1 MGAEMFPENH
11 GLNASKEKSAMNRN
25 RIARAGSLGSLALL
39 VLTLGLAGCGSDEP
53 AAVTPPA
60 PPPAPPPF
68 QPQPVEVALGELG
81 GTVTLMTTEAGGFTL
96 NGEAFEGGDVTA
108 ENGNTYALTLADGQW
123 TAAYQAATVTLTL
136 GITGEEVT
144 VMRAEDGTYWI
155 GDEAFEPGGNFA
167 ASNGNHYMLA
177 LADDGSWTASYV
189 PATAAVTLGIT
200 GEEVTVMRA
209 EDGSYH
215 IGDTAFSSGG
225 SVTAT
230 NGNEYT
236 LTMADGTWTAA
247 YVPLVQQVAV
257 GNSGLSVP
265 FTRHENGTWTAVHPT
280 LGEQPVTSGV
290 QVPLGIEMYFVEL
303 LGDGTWRISYVPKMV
318 PVALGISGQSVTV
331 VKAENGTW
339 SLNGAEFASG
349 EGVAAGFGTYTLTL
363 GSGDTWT
370 ATFQE
375 VPTTVTLGTS
385 GDMVTVVMVEDGS
398 YTLGGDPFA
407 SGGEVTAGNG
417 NVYQLTLAEGA
428 WSAMFVPMDVE
439 IQGTGL
445 TAMTREDQDGWD
457 VNGARVPK
465 SGTGDITVHG
475 ASFHVWHIDGDLLGA
490 RFDKEASTADEADYS
505 RIGDLDSEPTLSDD
519 NEDTVAN
526 ELRTSLT
533 VGGTTFT
540 IADLLG
546 SGSASASGDN
556 FVAAARSAVE
566 KIRGDVAALLGLD
579 TAPTGLTTILGA
591 RWGAVQTEV
600 DKVFG
605 SGEVK
610 LGGPPN
616 SDDLLGEIDDII
628 AALSSGDQFAA
639 ATASD
644 GGGVF
649 EDAGLS
655 ESEALDAFEANAT
668 EASIVFGHS
677 GETRYGAMSLK
688 GREEATDSL
697 TYNRT
702 PANADDEEL
711 GLVGA
716 FSYGTTNDVVR
727 VWHIQTSGS
736 AYYEGGTTAVSGN
749 GDLYTGNIELEVRFA
764 TKRVSGLVT
773 NLQTAEGDPWQ
784 YQFGDVEAIIL
795 PTATDDMDN
804 NAHWGV
810 SGQAEVT
817 FERRAGSPSPQRV
830 DSTFAGQLLGTGD
843 ASGDWA
849 HGVWTVGANTA
860 SGSSRY
866 LAGSFGASR
875 VADIA
880 PVRPETDDGSGVE
893 TLATSND
900 WLAADAT
907 RPNSFKVADGKLTVT
922 MNLFERLAAD
932 EITASLRLGSTT
944 VTNVRVGARGDPDG
958 DGAGIVVHDDLVALD
973 TDTETPGLQAPTQE
987 LSVSLASL
995 IANSG
1000 TEVNTNGPKNQ
1011 VEIAVDR
1018 IETAR
1023 ADLAVLQALDTRI
1036 TGSEEA
1042 AWKEVQTALLGI
1054 FHHVPTKLAGSYDED
1069 RALEL
1074 IDSVLQAFSTSASLK
1089 AAIDP
1094 DGTGIFNTAT
1104 DATGGGSAG
1113 GPSSYSVIWGRQAVQ
1128 MKVLANATDYTRFG
1142 AWRVQQDAFADGE
1155 IWRQPSTT
1163 SDVGLPGNRPGLFA
1177 YSPLPTTQW
1186 SSSGDPSFPLGGSA
1200 TFTGKS
1206 VAMQGKTFFEGTV
1219 EVLAEWTTD
1228 AWVGATADI
1237 GDLTI
1242 TISGLMNADG
1252 DPLRATNNISGDFG
1266 DGPINARVPGGAPL
1280 ESVTYRNITIGIDA
1294 DGNVGFEGINSG
1306 PILAFGPLGTET
1318 VVIRRTGPHRIE
1330 PREPSIHGQFVG
1342 QDGDGALAVLGTY
1355 WTGSWGEHPD
1365 TDLTSVQMIAGGPV
1379 DGAFGADRP

>member
-1 MGAEMFPENH
+1 MKMTSAI
-11 GLNASKEKSAMNRN
+11 ASN
-25 RIARAGSLGSLALL
+25 RISGGLGLLALV

-123 TAAYQAATVTLTL
+123 TAAYQAATATLTL

-144 VMRAEDGTYWI
+144 VMQAEDGTYWI

-189 PATAAVTLGIT
+189 PATTAVTLGIT
-200 GEEVTVMRA
+200 GEEVSVMRA

-303 LGDGTWRISYVPKMV
+303 LGNGTWRITYVPKMV
-318 PVALGISGQSVTV
+318 PVTLGISGQSVTV

-339 SLNGAEFASG
+339 SLNGAPFASG

-375 VPTTVTLGTS
+375 VPTTITLGTS

-490 RFDKEASTADEADYS
+490 RFDKAASTADEADYS

-616 SDDLLGEIDDII
+616 PDDLLGEIDDII
-628 AALSSGDQFAA
+628 AALSSGDQFVA

-749 GDLYTGNIELEVRFA
+749 GDLYTGDIELEVRFA

-795 PTATDDMDN
+795 PTATDDLNN
-804 NAHWGV
+804 NAHWDV

-875 VADIA
+875 VADMA
-880 PVRPETDDGSGVE
+880 PVRPGTDDGSGVE

-900 WLAADAT
+900 WLAAGTSA
-907 RPNSFKVADGKLTVT
+907 PNSFTVADGKLTVT
-922 MNLFERLAAD
+922 MNLFERVARDAA
-932 EITASLRLGSTT
+932 TASLRLGSTT
-944 VTNVRVGARGDPDG
+944 VTNVLEADPIARGRG
-958 DGAGIVVHDDLVALD
+958 VIVNAQYALLGLD
-973 TDTETPGLQAPTQE
+973 TEPAVSGLQLPTQE
-987 LSVSLASL
+987 LSVSLATL
-995 IANSG
+995 IANAG
-1000 TEVNTNGPKNQ
+1000 TEVNTNGPKSQ
-1011 VEIAVDR
+1011 VEIAVEK

-1036 TGSEEA
+1036 TASEQA
-1042 AWKEVQTALLGI
+1042 AWKKVQTALLGV
-1054 FHHVPTKLAGSYDED
+1054 FHHVPAKLAGSYEED
-1069 RALEL
+1069 RALGL
-1074 IDSVLQAFSTSASLK
+1074 IDSVLEAFSSSSSLK
-1089 AAIDP
+1089 VAIDP
-1094 DGTGIFNTAT
+1094 DGSGVFNTAT
-1104 DATGGGSAG
+1104 DGTGGDSAG

-1128 MKVLANATDYTRFG
+1128 MKAMADATDYTRFG

-1155 IWRQPSTT
+1155 VWRQPNITG
-1163 SDVGLPGNRPGLFA
+1163 DEGLAGNRPGLFA

-1200 TFTGKS
+1200 TFTGKT
-1206 VAMQGKTFFEGTV
+1206 VAIQRTTFFEGTV
-1219 EVLAEWTTD
+1219 EVLAEWTAD
-1228 AWVGATADI
+1228 AWDGATGDI
-1237 GDLTI
+1237 GDFTMTI
-1242 TISGLMNADG
+1242 RGLMNANG
-1252 DPLRATNNISGDFG
+1252 DPLRSHRHLNESAPGA
-1266 DGPINARVPGGAPL
+1266 GPMNPNLPEGTPL
-1280 ESVTYRNITIGIDA
+1280 ESVTFRNITINVDA
-1294 DGNVGFEGINSG
+1294 DGNVGFDSSSTN

-1318 VVIRRTGPHRIE
+1318 AYVTRTRPIIWSIR
-1330 PREPSIHGQFVG
+1330 PSSIRGQFAG
-1342 QDGDGALAVLGTY
+1342 QDVDGPLAVLGTY
-1355 WTGSWGEHPD
+1355 WITHRGEHPANH
-1365 TDLTSVQMIAGGPV
+1365 TVGREVIQGGPV
-1379 DGAFGADRP
+1379 EGAFGADRP